1 MASLRTSLNQGQ
13 TNFQHTFA
21 ARVYFYDE
29 IHGNVWSTVT
39 FKKL

>member
-21 ARVYFYDE
+21 ARVDFYDE
-29 IHGNVWSTVT
+29 IQAKGGGSL
-39 FKKL
+39 KKM